1 MQNEFNTVQTDS
13 QNDKSSDWQKVGE
26 NLLRYVP
33 SGTYY
38 ARIRAGG
45 KLHRQSLKTDVYS
58 TAKLRL
64 SDLEKSL
71 RQMTERQTEVS
82 KGTMTFGDALAIFQQ
97 RKQGDP
103 TVKPNTKLYYE
114 NLIKA
119 LLKSWPALKEKDI
132 RKLSKNDCLAW
143 AARYS
148 ASASATAYNNTTSI
162 VKSVCEIAQEF
173 GGRLDNPAKSLKR
186 VTIKLTPL
194 VLPNS
199 DQFKRFVESVGS
211 GGGNRNRFSQPCAF
225 LVQFLAFGGFR
236 ISEAANVRWQD
247 IDFGKGTIL
256 VRGDDATGTKNSETR
271 IIPIM
276 PQMRKLLQDI
286 QAYNAKLNRSV
297 QPQDRVMEVSECQK
311 SMNRA
316 CVEVGMERITHHDLR
331 HYFATRCIEAGV
343 DIPTVSRWLG
353 HVDGGALAMR
363 VYGHL
368 RQEHSA
374 KMAEKVSF

>member
-1 MQNEFNTVQTDS
+1 VQNEFNTVQTDS